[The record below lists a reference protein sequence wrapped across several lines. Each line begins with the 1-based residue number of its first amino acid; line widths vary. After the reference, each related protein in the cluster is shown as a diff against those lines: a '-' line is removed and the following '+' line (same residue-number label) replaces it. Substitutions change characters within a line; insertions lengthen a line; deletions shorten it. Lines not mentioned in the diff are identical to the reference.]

1 MFVLI
6 SDFWETFL
14 ASNFAINFLISSVL
28 VSRNLKVL
36 DCFLVWVVLIF
47 LIMILETGSF
57 SDESKLSFS
66 WFLSIFLIGILM
78 KYLFRYSKNSY
89 QPALSNLRI
98 DANNFIWWKNRLI
111 KKYPISKHD
120 SLYLFKVS
128 WTTELTF
135 LENLLSN
142 LHSWLIPPT
151 FCAMDQCFSS
161 SLQSA

>member
-57 SDESKLSFS
+57 SDESKLSCS

-89 QPALSNLRI
+89 QPTLSNLRI
-98 DANNFIWWKNRLI
+98 AASNFIWWKNRLI
-111 KKYPISKHD
+111 KKYPISKHER
-120 SLYLFKVS
+120 F
-128 WTTELTF
+128 WTILNNRIDVFGEPV
-135 LENLLSN
+135 E
-142 LHSWLIPPT
+142 
-151 FCAMDQCFSS
+151 
-161 SLQSA
+161 